1 VPWQVCKQTLDFG
14 NNLAAWSARPFAL
27 PRYASSLKN
36 WIGKEFGSIDWIWM
50 EAWKL
55 QVCTIIVSEAF
66 FNNWVDFLFVE
77 KYRDEVTGK

>member
-1 VPWQVCKQTLDFG
+1 
-14 NNLAAWSARPFAL
+14 
-27 PRYASSLKN
+27 
-36 WIGKEFGSIDWIWM
+36 M

-77 KYRDEVTGK
+77 KSRDVVTGK